1 MARSRSALKQVQ
13 RDAYLIS
20 RTAGDLSAA
29 QRGPATLGKRLVRR
43 DLTRTFFRILRQM
56 GR

>member
-1 MARSRSALKQVQ
+1 MASILKQIQ

-20 RTAGDLSAA
+20 RAAGDADAA
-29 QRGPATLGKRLVRR
+29 RRGPNVLAKRLIRR
-43 DLTRTFFRILRQM
+43 QITRSIFRGL

>member
-20 RTAGDLSAA
+20 RAAGDLSAA
-29 QRGPATLGKRLVRR
+29 RRGPATLGKRLVRR
-43 DLTRTFFRILRQM
+43 DLTRTLFRILR
-56 GR
+56 GTGK